1 MFEIVLPET
10 KEEKMDTAI
19 TPATYV
25 RCLNF
30 GMLRQLADFLD
41 PLEGWR
47 RIAVAIKTPSG
58 EPRYTQLHI
67 RRFEGCFQMG
77 KSPTCELLHDW
88 GTTNCTVSDLVD
100 LLDRNQFVAAARL
113 LIPVQS
119 HSRKDADDKS
129 HGLFQPPTQPS
140 SMVLKGGQTD
150 DNQES
155 ETGSSVHQGQDDVT
169 PESLQRAENSDFRR
183 FSFDELKRIT
193 GNFNEQPV
201 SAGGYKLGEGGFG
214 VVYKGYINGK
224 VVAVKKLSN
233 MVDVSIQELK
243 AQFDQEIQTLKMCL
257 HENLVELIGFSSD
270 SDHHCLVYMYMP
282 NGSLLDRLACLDGT
296 APLSWSV
303 RFRIARGTVN
313 GINYLHENHHVHRDI
328 KSANILL
335 GDSFEPKLSDFGL
348 TRAFGKSAKTV
359 MTERI
364 VGTTAYM
371 APEALRGEITIKSD
385 IFSLGVVFLE
395 IITGL
400 PPVDE
405 NRDPVLL
412 LDIKEEIE
420 DEEKTVSDYVD
431 TKMEDCDSNTAQE
444 MYFLASNC
452 LNQLKN
458 KRPDIKKVMLDLEK
472 MGSMNIS

>member
-1 MFEIVLPET
+1 M
-10 KEEKMDTAI
+10 EKSI
-19 TPATYV
+19 TPTTYV

-30 GMLRQLADFLD
+30 ALLRELADFLD
-41 PLEGWR
+41 PQEGWR
-47 RIAVAIKTPSG
+47 QIAMDIKKPSG
-58 EPRYTQLHI
+58 EPRYTQLHL

-100 LLDRNQFVAAARL
+100 LLDRNKFVAAARL
-113 LIPVQS
+113 LLPDQNSSLNEAGDQIVEASP
-119 HSRKDADDKS
+119 
-129 HGLFQPPTQPS
+129 PPTQPS
-140 SMVLKGGQTD
+140 SMVLMVQQSEDQEESGTD
-150 DNQES
+150 VQM
-155 ETGSSVHQGQDDVT
+155 
-169 PESLQRAENSDFRR
+169 
-183 FSFDELKRIT
+183 FSFNKLLKIT
-193 GNFNEQPV
+193 GNFNDKPV
-201 SAGGYKLGEGGFG
+201 SAGGHKLGEGGFG
-214 VVYKGYINGK
+214 VVYKGYDRDKI
-224 VVAVKKLSN
+224 VAVKKLTT

-243 AQFDQEIQTLKMCL
+243 VQFDQEIQTLTMCR

-270 SDHHCLVYMYMP
+270 GDHHCLVYMFMS

-296 APLSWSV
+296 PPLSWSV
-303 RFRIARGTVN
+303 RYSIAQGTAN
-313 GINYLHENHHVHRDI
+313 GIHYLHENHHVHRDI

-335 GDSFEPKLSDFGL
+335 NDAFVPKVSDFGL
-348 TRAFGKSAKTV
+348 TRAFEKCSRTV

-405 NRDPVLL
+405 NRDPQLL

-420 DEEKTVSDYVD
+420 DEEKTVSDYLD
-431 TKMEDCDSNTAQE
+431 EKMEDCDSSTGE
-444 MYFLASNC
+444 KMYSIASQC
-452 LNQLKN
+452 LHQLKN
-458 KRPDIKKVMLDLEK
+458 RRPDIKKVIQDLEK
-472 MGSMNIS
+472 LADSLQPS

>member
-1 MFEIVLPET
+1 
-10 KEEKMDTAI
+10 MDKSI

-30 GMLRQLADFLD
+30 GLLRQLADFLD

-47 RIAVAIKTPSG
+47 RIAVDIKTPSG

-100 LLDRNQFVAAARL
+100 LLDRNHFVAAARL
-113 LIPVQS
+113 LIPDQMYS
-119 HSRKDADDKS
+119 LKDADDKS
-129 HGLFQPPTQPS
+129 YSVFQPPTMPS
-140 SMVLKGGQTD
+140 SMVLKGGQTN
-150 DNQES
+150 DNQDW
-155 ETGSSVHQGQDDVT
+155 ET
-169 PESLQRAENSDFRR
+169 DFRR

-214 VVYKGYINGK
+214 VVYKACINGK
-224 VVAVKKLSN
+224 LVAVKKLSN

-243 AQFDQEIQTLKMCL
+243 AQFDQEIHTLTTCR
-257 HENLVELIGFSSD
+257 HENLVELIGFASD

-303 RFRIARGTVN
+303 RFRIACGTVN
-313 GINYLHENHHVHRDI
+313 GIKYLHENHHVHRDI

-335 GDSFEPKLSDFGL
+335 SDSFETKLSDFGL
-348 TRAFGKSAKTV
+348 TRAFEKCARTV

-420 DEEKTVSDYVD
+420 DEEKTVSDYID
-431 TKMEDCDSNTAQE
+431 KKMEDCDSSTAQE
-444 MYFLASNC
+444 MYSLASNC

-472 MGSMNIS
+472 MGSIYRS